1 MNGLGTTHTSED
13 TYRKEWA
20 ALTGRRE
27 SEIYIPAGLRADESG
42 NDMGN
47 ENDDTWCQSTEENPN
62 ETYEQEVIVV
72 QSDTDG

>member
-1 MNGLGTTHTSED
+1 VNGLGTIHTNED

-27 SEIYIPAGLRADESG
+27 SEIYIPAGLRATQKGD
-42 NDMGN
+42 NMGN
-47 ENDDTWCQSTEENPN
+47 EQDDTWCQSTEENPN

-72 QSDTDG
+72 QSDTDD